1 MRALLHVVQTMR
13 LGILASHQG
22 TNFQAII
29 DACQSGHLSAKIAV
43 AISNNGKSV
52 ALERARSASI
62 PAVHLSS
69 KSHPQEEELDEAI
82 LTTLLDHQVDLVVTV
97 GYMKKLGPKTLHHY
111 RQKIINIH
119 PSLLPKYGGKGM
131 FGMNVHKAVLASD
144 DKETGITVHYVNEN
158 YDSGPVISQTR
169 VPIVIDDTPES
180 LAARVLVEEHKL
192 LISTLKQ
199 LTEASN

>member
-1 MRALLHVVQTMR
+1 
-13 LGILASHQG
+13 
-22 TNFQAII
+22 
-29 DACQSGHLSAKIAV
+29 
-43 AISNNGKSV
+43 
-52 ALERARSASI
+52 
-62 PAVHLSS
+62 
-69 KSHPQEEELDEAI
+69 
-82 LTTLLDHQVDLVVTV
+82 
-97 GYMKKLGPKTLHHY
+97 MKKLGPKTLHHY

>member
-1 MRALLHVVQTMR
+1 MRALLHVVQIMR

-29 DACQSGHLSAKIAV
+29 DACQSGHLDAEIVV
-43 AISNNGKSV
+43 AISNNGKSG
-52 ALERARSASI
+52 ALKRARSASI

-69 KSHPQEEELDEAI
+69 KSHPQEEALDEAI
-82 LTTLLDHQVDLVVTV
+82 LTTLLEHQVGLVVTV
-97 GYMKKLGPKTLHHY
+97 GYMKRLGQKTLHHY
-111 RQKIINIH
+111 RKRIVNIH

-144 DKETGITVHYVNEN
+144 DQETGITVHYVGEN
-158 YDSGPVISQTR
+158 YDCGPVISQTR
-169 VPIVIDDTPES
+169 VSILTDDTPES

-192 LISTLKQ
+192 LIATLKQ

>member
-1 MRALLHVVQTMR
+1 MR